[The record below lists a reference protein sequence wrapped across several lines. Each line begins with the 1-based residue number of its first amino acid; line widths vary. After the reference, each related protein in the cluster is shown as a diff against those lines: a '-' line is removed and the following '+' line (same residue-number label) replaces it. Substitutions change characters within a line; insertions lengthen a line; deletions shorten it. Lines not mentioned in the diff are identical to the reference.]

1 MLHAHYRIAVVVIG
15 VLLLTLNAWAI
26 DYTVF
31 SNQELFALKE
41 AVSRATVEEQ
51 EAYRQEC
58 QARLQNMSEE
68 EKKQYT
74 EAAENSVGRIP
85 FVLQGHGYDR
95 GAGAVI
101 FGGTSSGKGAGKGSG
116 GKGR

>member
-1 MLHAHYRIAVVVIG
+1 MLNACYRIAVVFIG
-15 VLLLTLNAWAI
+15 TLLITSNAWAI

-31 SNQELFALKE
+31 DNQELFALKE

-74 EAAENSVGRIP
+74 EAAENSAGKVP
-85 FVLQGHGYDR
+85 FVLQGQGYDK

-101 FGGTSSGKGAGKGSG
+101 FGGSTSGKGAGKGSG
-116 GKGR
+116 KR